1 MAVTIYYDGDCPFCA
16 HYVRDLRLAEAAGTP
31 RLVDLREAALD
42 RAWLQRE
49 GFDLDESMVVEI
61 DGRRYGGGDAVHAL
75 ALLSTGSGWFN
86 RLNALILSNRCLAR
100 LGYPLLRAVRNA
112 TLLCLGRQPIRA
124 DDGESALFL
133 VFSLFFAL
141 FGAMHFL
148 IYAIRYQQAVMHPS
162 TWALL
167 PLSVLLFLRPGS
179 KLLFVLLALTMAA
192 DSWAQAPMASNHT
205 ILKNFFLLGVLAAGL
220 YHWLRGSSWSRFF
233 ADIVPVGQALLV
245 LMYVFGIFHKINEGF
260 LDPAVSCAVT
270 LWRLMPLP
278 LRLLDGPLIHDLTIY
293 GTFLAEG
300 AIILLLLVPAT
311 RHWGIV
317 AGMGFHMLLALSG
330 FAMYPAFSSLSLALH
345 TLFLSPEAAH
355 RVVASPLFGRILRV
369 LHSPAGWMMLLSVL
383 VLMAWAAL
391 LRDYAT
397 VGLFWLLLVGP
408 PAAAILL
415 YGRCERG
422 DRPSAPILWSRLRF
436 LNVIGLLFLL
446 NGAMPYL
453 GLKSAQAINM
463 FANLRL
469 EGGYSNHLVLR
480 GAPGPFGYLD
490 DVVAIEAAEG
500 SRYLEYIV
508 RNRMHLVYYALLDRL
523 EREPHARVTY
533 TRANQRFEN
542 VDAAA
547 LADEIEQTLHPR
559 WVRKYFHFTP
569 VDLTDAPR
577 CR

>member
-1 MAVTIYYDGDCPFCA
+1 MAVTIYYDDCPFGA
-16 HYVRDLRLAEAAGTP
+16 RDVRYLRLAQAAGTP
-31 RLVDLREAALD
+31 RLGDLRKAAED
-42 RAWLQRE
+42 RARLRRE
-49 GFDLDESMVVEI
+49 GFDRDGSMVVEI
-61 DGRRYGGGDAVHAL
+61 GGRRYGGGDAAHAL
-75 ALLSTGSGWFN
+75 ALLSTGSGWVN
-86 RLNALILSNRCLAR
+86 RLSALVLANRTLAR

-112 TLLCLGRQPIRA
+112 ALLCLGRQPIRA
-124 DDGESALFL
+124 DDGQSALFL

-148 IYAIRYQQAVMHPS
+148 IYAIRYLEAALHPS
-162 TWALL
+162 TWAIL
-167 PLSVLLFLRPGS
+167 PLSLLLFLRPGS

-192 DSWAQAPMASNHT
+192 DSWAQAPMSSNHT
-205 ILKNFFLLGVLAAGL
+205 ILKNFFLVGVLVAGL

-278 LRLLDGPLIHDLTIY
+278 LRLLDGPLIHALTIY
-293 GTFLAEG
+293 GTFAAEG
-300 AIILLLLVPAT
+300 AIIVLLLVRAT

-345 TLFLSPEAAH
+345 TLFLSPAAAG
-355 RVVASPLFGRILRV
+355 RVVASPLFGRILGALRT
-369 LHSPAGWMMLLSVL
+369 PAGWLMLLL
-383 VLMAWAAL
+383 VLGLIASAAL
-391 LRDYAT
+391 LRDYAAA
-397 VGLFWLLLVGP
+397 GLFWLLLVGP
-408 PAAAILL
+408 PAAAILIH
-415 YGRCERG
+415 GRCGRE
-422 DRPSAPILWSRLRF
+422 DSSAPILWSRLRV
-436 LNVIGLLFLL
+436 LNVIGLLFFL

-480 GAPGPFGYLD
+480 GPPGPFGYLD
-490 DVVAIEAAEG
+490 EVVAIEAAEG
-500 SRYLEYIV
+500 SLYLEEV
-508 RNRMHLVYYALLDRL
+508 AREGLHLVYYALLDRL
-523 EREPHARVTY
+523 EREPQARVTY
-533 TRANQRFEN
+533 VRAGQRFEN
-542 VDAAA
+542 ADAAA
-547 LADEIEQTLHPR
+547 LADEIAQTLHPR
-559 WVRKYFHFTP
+559 WVRKYFHFAP
-569 VDLTDAPR
+569 VVATDPPR

>member
-1 MAVTIYYDGDCPFCA
+1 MALTIDEGDCPFRPRD
-16 HYVRDLRLAEAAGTP
+16 VRRPRFAQAAGTP
-31 RLVDLREAALD
+31 RLHRLSALVPSN
-42 RAWLQRE
+42 
-49 GFDLDESMVVEI
+49 G
-61 DGRRYGGGDAVHAL
+61 
-75 ALLSTGSGWFN
+75 
-86 RLNALILSNRCLAR
+86 ILVR
-100 LGYPLLRAVRNA
+100 LGLPLLRAVRNA
-112 TLLCLGRQPIRA
+112 ALLCREPEPSRA
-124 DDGESALFL
+124 DDGQSALFL

-148 IYAIRYQQAVMHPS
+148 IYALRYLEAAMHPS

-179 KLLFVLLALTMAA
+179 KLLFVLLALTMAV
-192 DSWAQAPMASNHT
+192 DSWVQAPMSSNHT

-260 LDPAVSCAVT
+260 LDPAVSCAVV

-278 LRLLDGPLIHDLTIY
+278 LRLLDGPLIHALTIY
-293 GTFLAEG
+293 GTFAVEG
-300 AIILLLLVPAT
+300 AIIVLLLVRAT

-345 TLFLSPEAAH
+345 TLFLSPAAAA
-355 RVVASPLFGRILRV
+355 RVVASPLFERILRV
-369 LHSPAGWMMLLSVL
+369 LRSPAGGTMPLL
-383 VLMAWAAL
+383 VLALIAWAAL

-397 VGLFWLLLVGP
+397 AGLFWLLLVGP

-415 YGRCERG
+415 YGRCERE
-422 DRPSAPILWSRLRF
+422 DPSAPILWSRLRV
-436 LNVIGLLFLL
+436 LNVIALLFLL

-469 EGGYSNHLVLR
+469 EGGHSNHLVLR
-480 GAPGPFGYLD
+480 GPPGPFGYLD
-490 DVVAIEAAEG
+490 EVVAIEAAEG
-500 SRYLEYIV
+500 SPYLELIA
-508 RNRMHLVYYALLDRL
+508 REGLHLVWYALLDRL
-523 EREPHARVTY
+523 DREPQARVTY
-533 TRANQRFEN
+533 VRAGQRFEN
-542 VDAAA
+542 ADAAA
-547 LADEIEQTLHPR
+547 LAEEIAQTLHPR
-559 WVRKYFHFTP
+559 WVRKYFHFAP
-569 VDLTDAPR
+569 VVPTDPPR